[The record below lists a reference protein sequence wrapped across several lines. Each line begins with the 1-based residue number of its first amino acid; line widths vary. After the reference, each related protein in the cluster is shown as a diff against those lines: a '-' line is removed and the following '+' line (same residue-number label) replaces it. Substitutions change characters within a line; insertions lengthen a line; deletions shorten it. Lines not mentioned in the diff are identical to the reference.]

1 MNHRVGLRV
10 SIVAIT
16 LFVPGAVM
24 AESGT
29 YESVGSFAPNYTKL
43 EFPGQLIT
51 GGALQG
57 AAQIVQSTGGLF
69 AEGSNALFECIVYA
83 KKSDAG
89 MDLESPCVMTDAS
102 GDKLFYVSKR
112 KVGDMGA
119 GGEGRQDYVGG
130 TGKFAG
136 ITGGCSYRTDYVSP
150 NRAISHQKCHWQNPN

>member
-1 MNHRVGLRV
+1 MNHRAGLRV
-10 SIVAIT
+10 SIIVISLVVTGTA
-16 LFVPGAVM
+16 M
-24 AESGT
+24 AESGS

-57 AAQIVQSTGGLF
+57 AAQIVRSTGGLF
-69 AEGSNALFECIVYA
+69 AEGSNALFECIVFA

-89 MDLESPCVMTDAS
+89 MDLESPCIMTDTS

-112 KVGDMGA
+112 KAGDMST
-119 GGEGRQDYVGG
+119 GGEGRQEYMGG

-136 ITGGCSYRTDYVSP
+136 ITGGCSYTTDYVSS
-150 NRAISHQKCHWQNPN
+150 NRAITHQKCHWQKP